1 MLSARRRSSS
11 STKTV
16 SVARRRCIIVSL
28 SRGGVSRRWCSVACL
43 HPGGWGGVR
52 DWMSVGKKTH
62 AIGTKNVFLFLF
74 AKKKTTK
81 KKGKREIFYDPN
93 VFSTPNTKA
102 RRTTNQKT
110 TTGQKRERTTTFRT
124 RIIERAAE
132 TSARATTR
140 VVVSRLFFVGEIF
153 QFRIGSRV
161 KSKKEEQRGE
171 RRRDGQRS
179 SRAST
184 REGALRFPVFFCDSS
199 SARIEEDDRRCRAS
213 DRRGTFLKCHAKMCS
228 VINQSVPPNDIQK
241 RRDGCKRLTYA
252 TRVFFG
258 LLNILLRA
266 GHERSGRVRLRFFH
280 R

>member
-1 MLSARRRSSS
+1 MRLVR
-11 STKTV
+11 KT
-16 SVARRRCIIVSL
+16 SFCFFL
-28 SRGGVSRRWCSVACL
+28 Q
-43 HPGGWGGVR
+43 
-52 DWMSVGKKTH
+52 KKNH
-62 AIGTKNVFLFLF
+62 
-74 AKKKTTK
+74 K
-81 KKGKREIFYDPN
+81 KKGQKRDILRPNN
-93 VFSTPNTKA
+93 VFSTPNTA

-110 TTGQKRERTTTFRT
+110 TTGQKRERTTTFQT
-124 RIIERAAE
+124 RIIERAADSFE
-132 TSARATTR
+132 NPSLDAGRHPTTR

-241 RRDGCKRLTYA
+241 RRDGCTTNLRDARVLRSSESSSTRRARTTWTSTITFFPSLTI
-252 TRVFFG
+252 TF
-258 LLNILLRA
+258 
-266 GHERSGRVRLRFFH
+266 GRV
-280 R
+280 